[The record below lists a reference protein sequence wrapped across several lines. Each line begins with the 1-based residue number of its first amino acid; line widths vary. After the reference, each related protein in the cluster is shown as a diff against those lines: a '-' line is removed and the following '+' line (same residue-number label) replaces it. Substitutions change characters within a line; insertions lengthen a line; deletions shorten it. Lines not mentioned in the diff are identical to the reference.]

1 MNKWSV
7 YIIHCTDDSFYT
19 GISTDVEKRYTQH
32 ALQKQGAKYFRGRK
46 PKQLVYMES
55 GHNRSS
61 ATKREMEIKKLSR
74 ADKIQL
80 ISSLANQVKN
90 AGNTLSG

>member
-1 MNKWSV
+1 MNNWSV
-7 YIIHCTDDSFYT
+7 YIIHCTDDSLYT

-32 ALQKQGAKYFRGRK
+32 TLQQQGAKYFRGRK

-55 GHNRSS
+55 GHDRSS
-61 ATKREMEIKKLSR
+61 ATKREMEIKKLNR

-80 ISSLANQVKN
+80 ISSLANQINNVR
-90 AGNTLSG
+90 NTLSG